1 MKNPNYLQ
9 TLSPHEKILQQL
21 SVKFNLPLKD
31 IRRIIQHNFS
41 QMNKAFAKEGVTSI
55 EWVGM
60 GKFVVSEPRT
70 KYFIKK
76 KMEKIVNGRLKMDGY
91 NERLYKVAKAEE
103 VNIKMLRTKI
113 KDEETLEYIRRV
125 EEQLAAQKFPKGRNP
140 EGGGGENGDM
150 QEV

>member
-1 MKNPNYLQ
+1 
-9 TLSPHEKILQQL
+9 
-21 SVKFNLPLKD
+21 
-31 IRRIIQHNFS
+31 
-41 QMNKAFAKEGVTSI
+41 MNKAFAKEGVASI

-70 KYFIKK
+70 KYFLKK
-76 KMEKIVNGRLKMDGY
+76 KMEKIVNGKLIMEMDGY
-91 NERLYKVAKAEE
+91 NERLDKVAKAEE

-140 EGGGGENGDM
+140 EGSGGENGDM
-150 QEV
+150 